1 MTQTFN
7 QGGSC
12 DTYYN
17 PIFYGEYNGIRPPP
31 GPMRVKGY
39 HLYIQQVI

>member
-1 MTQTFN
+1 MYHMTQTFN

-17 PIFYGEYNGIRPPP
+17 PIFYGEYNEIRP
-31 GPMRVKGY
+31 
-39 HLYIQQVI
+39 